1 MKEVV
6 IIAGART
13 AIGRMGG
20 SLSAFRPE
28 ELAAF
33 ALKGLLEKSD
43 IDPTIVDDI
52 LIGHACTNNAAVNIG
67 RWAALKAGFPVSV
80 PAQTIE
86 RQCGSSLQTINSA
99 AANIMA
105 GFGDVYIAGG

>member
-6 IIAGART
+6 IIDGVRT

-20 SLSAFRPE
+20 ALSAFRPE

-33 ALKGLLEKSD
+33 ALKGLLDKTG
-43 IDPTIVDDI
+43 IDGAIVDDI

-67 RWAALKAGFPVSV
+67 RWAALKAGFPDSV
-80 PAQTIE
+80 
-86 RQCGSSLQTINSA
+86 
-99 AANIMA
+99 
-105 GFGDVYIAGG
+105 